1 MQCEGGGKH
10 FPFGQGLSGDS
21 SRSVAQLPISA
32 ATNAANDSGNPL
44 CLERPKDCTE
54 ELQAFHQLA
63 QTVSRELLKL
73 QYNRSD
79 SVDVVTFD
87 SPDPFDASTLLL
99 SMDKGHDETTLIV
112 RLFADSGAVQRR
124 VSPAQL
130 RSRDPQSGDMLP
142 DSPFLAQAAE
152 ATSPRRDDSV
162 MASVHVH
169 RTSSSPK
176 KLPSLSV
183 TSVERK
189 GRYGYA
195 VHFADGATIIYS
207 MRSLA
212 LSAGGTLILSREDCR

>member
-1 MQCEGGGKH
+1 M
-10 FPFGQGLSGDS
+10 D
-21 SRSVAQLPISA
+21 
-32 ATNAANDSGNPL
+32 
-44 CLERPKDCTE
+44 RPKDCTE
-54 ELQAFHQLA
+54 ELQAFHELA

-79 SVDVVTFD
+79 AVDVVTFD
-87 SPDPFDASTLLL
+87 SPDPFDTSTLLL
-99 SMDKGHDETTLIV
+99 SMDKGHDETTLLV

-130 RSRDPQSGDMLP
+130 RSRDPQSGDLLP

-152 ATSPRRDDSV
+152 ATTSRRDDAV
-162 MASVHVH
+162 TTATVHVH

-183 TSVERK
+183 TRIERK

-212 LSAGGTLILSREDCR
+212 LAAGGTLILSREDCR